1 MRSFSKILIT
11 GIHGSGGS
19 YLAEHLLNK
28 KKNFKIYGIY
38 NSSNNRNI
46 NHIKNKNLITYKC
59 DLTDYKKTQYIV
71 NKIKPNLVFHLAS
84 IADVKK
90 SFLEPYKIIKNNCD
104 ITLNLFEAIRNN
116 KKISP
121 LVIMCSTSEVYG
133 QVLKKDIPIKESQ
146 IFNPANPYAVSKCYQ
161 DLLAQNYLKNFNVKV
176 IITRMFTYLNPRRT
190 NLFASNWASQ
200 IAQIEK
206 GNKKVLHHGNLNSI
220 RTILDINNTMEA
232 YWLCARYGKIG
243 EIYNIGATKPIVIK
257 DFLNELTELSKV
269 KIKKIKDPNLLRKND
284 VTLQIPNIKK
294 FKKDTGWKNS
304 TNVKKGAL
312 EMLNYF
318 RDHE

>member
-1 MRSFSKILIT
+1 MRSFSRILIT

-19 YLAEHLLNK
+19 YLAEHLLK
-28 KKNFKIYGIY
+28 KKLNFKIYGIY
-38 NSSNNRNI
+38 NSSNNKNI
-46 NHIKNKNLITYKC
+46 KHIKNKNLITYKC
-59 DLTDYKKTQYIV
+59 NLTNYKKTLQII
-71 NKIKPNLVFHLAS
+71 NKIKPSLVFHLAS

-104 ITLNLFEAIRNN
+104 ITLNLFEAIRKN

-161 DLLAQNYLKNFNVKV
+161 DLLAQNYLKNFDINV

-190 NLFASNWASQ
+190 NLFASNWANQ
-200 IAQIEK
+200 IAEIEK
-206 GNKKVLHHGNLNSI
+206 GNNKLLHHGNLNSV
-220 RTILDINNTMEA
+220 RTILDINNAMEA
-232 YWLCARYGKIG
+232 YWLCAKYGKIG
-243 EIYNIGATKPIVIK
+243 EIYNIGATKPTLIK
-257 DFLNELTELSKV
+257 EFLSELIKLSKV
-269 KIKKIKDPNLLRKND
+269 KIKTFKDPNLLRKND
-284 VTLQIPNIKK
+284 VTLQIPNINK
-294 FKKDTGWKNS
+294 FKKDTGWKNN

-318 RDHE
+318 RTHK